1 MGNRTSV
8 SDGDSPFVSV
18 LTQRDCPHL
27 THNTDQHKEWYRY
40 MRRQKRNKIIKRA
53 FIITAAVALVLL
65 FILVLTNVSG
75 LSVKKKEL
83 DTKISE
89 LNQAIKEQNE
99 KTQRLEEYREY
110 TKTREFTEEVA
121 RDQLGLVYPGEIVL
135 RAQ

>member
-1 MGNRTSV
+1 V
-8 SDGDSPFVSV
+8 Y
-18 LTQRDCPHL
+18 
-27 THNTDQHKEWYRY
+27 QHKEWYRY